1 MRSILI
7 AYAAT
12 AVAFLAIDAVWLSTM
27 VNSFYRP
34 RLEGLLLD
42 KPNLGAAGVFYVL
55 YVAGVVFFAIVPN
68 LETGNW
74 GRAFILGALLGLF
87 AYGTYD
93 LTNLATLKGWSV
105 AVTAADMIWG
115 ATLTGLAAAVGTW
128 AGYRFG

>member
-7 AYAAT
+7 AYAAA
-12 AVAFLAIDAVWLSTM
+12 AVAFLAIDAIWLSTM

-42 KPNLGAAGVFYVL
+42 RPNLAAAGVFYAL

-74 GRAFILGALLGLF
+74 GRALFLGALLGLM

-93 LTNLATLKGWSV
+93 LTNLSTLKGWSV
-105 AVTAADMIWG
+105 AVTVADMFWG

-128 AGYRFG
+128 AGYRMG